1 MCAQVREEVAVAL
14 LTGTDLPPRA
24 RDHLV
29 ECEVCSADAAELSVL
44 PDLLSMSRPD
54 VLDEDPQPDEAG
66 LRRLLAAAATA
77 RRNRRRRSLGL
88 GLAAAAAALLI
99 AGGGVVG
106 WLVRSPSGSAPVAGP
121 QVVHATAGP
130 SVDGV
135 RAGVTVAPT
144 AWGSELTMSI
154 SGVPPRTKC
163 TLVVVTKD
171 GGTVSA
177 ATWWAT
183 YQGTAQVHATVAV
196 AVDAIARIDVVNA
209 GSNETL
215 LHVPVA

>member
-14 LTGTDLPPRA
+14 LTGTDLPSQA

-29 ECEVCSADAAELSVL
+29 ECEVCAADAAELSVL
-44 PDLLSMSRPD
+44 PDLLSVTRPD

-66 LRRLLAAAATA
+66 LRRLLAAAAAA
-77 RRNRRRRSLGL
+77 RRSRHRRSIGL
-88 GLAAAAAALLI
+88 AVAAAAAVVLI
-99 AGGGVVG
+99 AAGGVFG
-106 WLVRSPSGSAPVAGP
+106 WLIHSSSDATPVAGS

-135 RAGVTVAPT
+135 AAGVTLAPT
-144 AWGSELTMSI
+144 AWGSDLTMSI
-154 SGVPPRTKC
+154 SGVAPGTKC

-171 GGTVSA
+171 GDSVPA

-183 YQGTAQVHATVAV
+183 YAGTAQVHATVAV
-196 AVDAIARIDVVNA
+196 GVDAIARIDVVNTHSKA
-209 GSNETL
+209 AL
-215 LHVPVA
+215 LQVPVA

>member
-14 LTGTDLPPRA
+14 LTGTDLPSQA

-29 ECEVCSADAAELSVL
+29 ECEVCAADAAELSVL
-44 PDLLSMSRPD
+44 PDLLSVTRPD

-66 LRRLLAAAATA
+66 LRRLLSAAAAS
-77 RRNRRRRSLGL
+77 RRSRRWRSIGL
-88 GLAAAAAALLI
+88 GMAAAAAVLLV
-99 AGGGVVG
+99 AAGGVVG
-106 WLVRSPSGSAPVAGP
+106 WLVRSPSDSPPVAGA
-121 QVVHATAGP
+121 QVVHVTAGP

-135 RAGVTVAPT
+135 HAGVTLAPT
-144 AWGSELTMSI
+144 AWGSDLTMSI

-171 GGTVSA
+171 GDSVPA

-183 YQGTAQVHATVAV
+183 YSGTAQVHATVAV
-196 AVDAIARIDVVNA
+196 AVDAIARIDVVDAHSNA
-209 GSNETL
+209 AL
-215 LHVPVA
+215 LQVPVA